1 MKKSFAFIAG
11 MFSLLLLL
19 AGPASG
25 DGKKGGYRGN
35 TGDQGLDLS
44 LRNLDVEA
52 RANLPGFIG
61 KMSVR
66 FGVPEAKV
74 SDLVVKASI
83 PPADVY
89 MAFRIAGLIHKPVD
103 VVIQEYN
110 AHKGKGWGVI
120 AKNLGIKPGSKEFHA
135 LKDQNLLGPG
145 NENEGDK
152 GPPKGKGKGKGKH

>member
-1 MKKSFAFIAG
+1 MKKPLALMMG
-11 MFSLLLLL
+11 MFGLLLLL
-19 AGPASG
+19 ANPASG
-25 DGKKGGYRGN
+25 DGKKGSYQAN
-35 TGDQGLDLS
+35 TGDKGLDLS
-44 LRNLDVEA
+44 LRSLDVEA
-52 RANLPGFIG
+52 KANLPGFIG

-74 SDLVVKASI
+74 TDLVIKASI

-120 AKNLGIKPGSKEFHA
+120 AKNLGIKPGSREFHA

-145 NENEGDK
+145 NDNGGDK
-152 GPPKGKGKGKGKH
+152 GPSKGKGKGKGKH